1 MEVIQATGGSHV
13 TSVMSGDAWGVIGGV
28 DSNAIPNA
36 SGNCPDP
43 VIAVNRVNRAN
54 VYQCAAVGEEYT
66 GSKLHSISKGKKI
79 NSGRFGGS
87 PNLCVRY
94 LLLSIGL
101 DPDKDVVMVEPA
113 DMSTSVAVVQ
123 SGQAD
128 ISWAA
133 NHRSL
138 TV

>member
-1 MEVIQATGGSHV
+1 MCICVRQLAG
-13 TSVMSGDAWGVIGGV
+13 
-28 DSNAIPNA
+28 
-36 SGNCPDP
+36 
-43 VIAVNRVNRAN
+43 R
-54 VYQCAAVGEEYT
+54 YT
-66 GSKLHSISKGKKI
+66 GNTDEELAQYFKGKKI

-128 ISWAA
+128 ISWQR

>member
-1 MEVIQATGGSHV
+1 M
-13 TSVMSGDAWGVIGGV
+13 
-28 DSNAIPNA
+28 
-36 SGNCPDP
+36 
-43 VIAVNRVNRAN
+43 
-54 VYQCAAVGEEYT
+54 
-66 GSKLHSISKGKKI
+66 
-79 NSGRFGGS
+79 
-87 PNLCVRY
+87 RY

-133 NHRSL
+133 EPQIVDGMKSGVGRMHFTSLQILETTLTPYQCVTVNHPE
-138 TV
+138 